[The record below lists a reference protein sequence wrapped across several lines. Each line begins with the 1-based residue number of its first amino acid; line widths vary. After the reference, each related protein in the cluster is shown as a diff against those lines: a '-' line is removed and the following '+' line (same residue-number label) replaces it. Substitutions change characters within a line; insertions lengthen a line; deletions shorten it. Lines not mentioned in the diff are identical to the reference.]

1 MAKKK
6 QGYDFEQSLTN
17 LEQLVEQME
26 SGELSLE
33 KALETFEN
41 GIQLTRQC
49 QTMLSEAEQ
58 KVQLLIDNNGTLES
72 QPFDAP
78 ELGVAE

>member
-6 QGYDFEQSLTN
+6 QSYDFEQSLSS

-33 KALETFEN
+33 KALETFEQ
-41 GIQLTRQC
+41 GIQLTREC
-49 QTMLSEAEQ
+49 QTMLAEAEQ
-58 KVQLLIDNNGTLES
+58 KVQLLVDNNGSLES
-72 QPFDAP
+72 QPFNT
-78 ELGVAE
+78 EVAEP